1 MGVVVPPAAEN
12 GAEPTEYDTGG
23 SDLDAEGED
32 DVEID
37 YSIAHTPAVGP
48 TDEEEMLDGEG
59 QEQQIA
65 EDAREAEADD
75 QEDED
80 QEAEDEEED
89 EEDFVG
95 AVKLPNG
102 RTGESDEEEA
112 ILEDVSEMGE
122 ASIENDD
129 EEEDEEE
136 DNDSDK
142 SSSSEESVAAEEWEG
157 GSDGADEGEAEV
169 ANRNNCM

>member
-1 MGVVVPPAAEN
+1 MAAVVPHTAEN
-12 GAEPTEYDTGG
+12 GVEPTEYDTGG

-37 YSIAHTPAVGP
+37 YSIAHPPAVAP
-48 TDEEEMLDGEG
+48 AEEGEMLDGEG
-59 QEQQIA
+59 QEQQI
-65 EDAREAEADD
+65 EDDAREAEVDD
-75 QEDED
+75 QDDDDED
-80 QEAEDEEED
+80 EED

-112 ILEDVSEMGE
+112 ILEEVSEMGE
-122 ASIENDD
+122 ASIENGD

>member
-1 MGVVVPPAAEN
+1 MPYTAEN
-12 GAEPTEYDTGG
+12 GVESTEYDTGG

-37 YSIAHTPAVGP
+37 YVIVHTPAVAP
-48 TDEEEMLDGEG
+48 TEEGEMLDGED
-59 QEQQIA
+59 QEQQIE

-75 QEDED
+75 QDDEEEDED
-80 QEAEDEEED
+80 ED

-112 ILEDVSEMGE
+112 VLDDVSEIGE
-122 ASIENDD
+122 ASIANDNEEEDD
-129 EEEDEEE
+129 EE
-136 DNDSDK
+136 DNESDK